1 MGRIYGLG
9 GMAAGYGNAADQ
21 FVAEWRRKKQARDP
35 RYTFGFG
42 YGLDA
47 NGMGAL
53 PPPRSNNSANPLHYP
68 FTSPINGVT
77 LDRERTGRRTWDVNT
92 DGVANYGL
100 VPDWM
105 ADMRNISGPEI
116 TDDLANGAET
126 YLEMW
131 HRTETH

>member
-1 MGRIYGLG
+1 
-9 GMAAGYGNAADQ
+9 
-21 FVAEWRRKKQARDP
+21 
-35 RYTFGFG
+35 
-42 YGLDA
+42 
-47 NGMGAL
+47 MGAL